1 MHSKFF
7 KIILVGSLLINS
19 GCATIFHGSTD
30 SIEIK
35 VDKPAAKVF
44 INEVPIGITSP
55 DQSLKAEIPK
65 RGNVIIS
72 IEHESCKTEEYKI
85 NRTIDPVTFLGLL
98 IDGGIFSIL
107 VVDILGTNAF
117 VKADQTYFEFELDC
131 R

>member
-1 MHSKFF
+1 MRSNIFRF
-7 KIILVGSLLINS
+7 ILVISLLINS

-30 SIEIK
+30 AIEIK
-35 VDKPAAKVF
+35 VDKPGAKVF
-44 INEVPIGITSP
+44 INQVPIGVTTP
-55 DQSLKAEIPK
+55 DQSLRAEIPK

-72 IEHESCKTEEYKI
+72 IEHGSCKTEEYKI

>member
-1 MHSKFF
+1 MYLKFL
-7 KIILVGSLLINS
+7 KWLVIISILINS
-19 GCATIFHGSTD
+19 GCATIINGSTD

-35 VDKPAAKVF
+35 VDKPGSKVF
-44 INEVPIGITSP
+44 INQVPIGTVTEG
-55 DQSLKAEIPK
+55 QNLKAEISK
-65 RGNVIIS
+65 KGNIVIS
-72 IEHESCKTEEYKI
+72 IEHDSCKKEEYKI

-98 IDGGIFSIL
+98 IDGGIFTIL

>member
-1 MHSKFF
+1 MIF
-7 KIILVGSLLINS
+7 ILLISLLINS

-30 SIEIK
+30 AIEIK
-35 VDKPAAKVF
+35 VDKPGAKVF
-44 INEVPIGITSP
+44 INQVPIGVATP
-55 DQSLKAEIPK
+55 DQSLRAEIPK